1 MNIDKAFGIHA
12 LALQLRS
19 RRAQILAANLA
30 NADTPRYQA
39 RDLDFKAVLEAAA
52 GKGDTTLRTTHP
64 RHLGSGGNGGASPV
78 QTQIRVRP
86 AVQAAAD
93 GNTVDTQREQAAFAE
108 NAVQYQASLTFLNG
122 KIKSLLA
129 AIKGE

>member
-1 MNIDKAFGIHA
+1 MNIDKAFGVHA

-39 RDLDFKAVLEAAA
+39 RDLDFKATLEAAV
-52 GKGDTTLRTTHP
+52 GKENTTLRTTHP
-64 RHLGSGGNGGASPV
+64 RHLGSGGTSPA
-78 QTQIRVRP
+78 QAQIRVRT
-86 AVQAAAD
+86 AVQASAD

-122 KIKSLLA
+122 KIKSLLT